1 MGISFFVSIKY
12 FFSKSKFNIVNFV
25 SLIASF
31 VLVVASCSFFIVLSV
46 FSGLKDFGLNYNR
59 AFDPDIKITSKSLRT
74 FEPTK
79 SQIDWLSVNS
89 DSFVYSKTIEEK
101 VLLSSDGKNSYG
113 RLVGVDQNF
122 RDVIEIDSVMSVGRW
137 IKMDSNEVVVSY
149 FFADKLNLGLF
160 NYGSELSIS
169 IPYKENDSPLFKNP
183 FRSLGFTPSGVYIS
197 SNEKDQRTIFSSINY
212 ARSLLKK
219 NDQEISSILIKSFG
233 DPKSLINKLKKVFNQ
248 GFIVKSRKELN
259 QTYYK
264 MLKTESLILNIL
276 MALILTVAMFN
287 SIGAIII
294 LIVEKRK
301 SIQTLLKLGATKKNI
316 QNVFFKHG
324 LMISLTGGGLGLF
337 FGFCFVYL
345 QKTFSFV
352 KLTGTEIPYPVSLEL
367 SNAFSVIVFLLVV
380 CCLGSY
386 LASRTSL
393 QVKL

>member
-1 MGISFFVSIKY
+1 M
-12 FFSKSKFNIVNFV
+12 
-25 SLIASF
+25 
-31 VLVVASCSFFIVLSV
+31 VASCSFFIVLSV

-59 AFDPDIKITSKSLRT
+59 AFDPDIKITSESLRV

-79 SQIDWLSVNS
+79 IQIDWLSANS

-122 RDVIEIDSVMSVGRW
+122 RDVIEIDSVISVGRW
-137 IKMDSNEVVVSY
+137 IDMDSNEAVVSY

-160 NYGSELSIS
+160 NYGGELNVS

-183 FRSLGFTPSGVYIS
+183 FRSLGFTPSGVYMS
-197 SNEKDQRTIFSSINY
+197 SNEKDQRTIFSSISS

-219 NDQEISSILIKSFG
+219 TDKEISSILIKPFG
-233 DPKSLINKLKKVFNQ
+233 DPKSLIKGLKKVFNQ
-248 GFIVKSRKELN
+248 GYIVKSREELN

-276 MALILTVAMFN
+276 MALILSVAMFN
-287 SIGAIII
+287 SIGAVII

-301 SIQTLLKLGATKKNI
+301 SVQTLLKLGATNKSV

-324 LMISLTGGGLGLF
+324 LMISLTGGVLGLF
-337 FGFCFVYL
+337 SGFCFVYL

-352 KLTGTEIPYPVSLEL
+352 KLAGTEIPYPVSLEL
-367 SNAFSVIVFLLVV
+367 SNVFSVIAFLLVV
-380 CCLGSY
+380 CCIGSY

-393 QVKL
+393 QIKL

>member
-1 MGISFFVSIKY
+1 MSISFFVSKKY

-59 AFDPDIKITSKSLRT
+59 AFDPDIKITSESLKT

-79 SQIDWLSVNS
+79 IQIDWLSANS
-89 DSFVYSKTIEEK
+89 DSFIYSKTIEEK

-122 RDVIEIDSVMSVGRW
+122 RDVIEIDSVISVGRW
-137 IKMDSNEVVVSY
+137 IDMDSNEAVVSY
-149 FFADKLNLGLF
+149 FLADKLNLGLF
-160 NYGSELSIS
+160 NYGGELNVS
-169 IPYKENDSPLFKNP
+169 IPYKENDSPLFKKP
-183 FRSLGFTPSGVYIS
+183 FRSLGFAPSGVYMS
-197 SNEKDQRTIFSSINY
+197 SNEKDQRTVFSSISS

-219 NDQEISSILIKSFG
+219 NDKEISSILIKPFG
-233 DPKSLINKLKKVFNQ
+233 NPKSLIKGLKKVFNQ
-248 GFIVKSRKELN
+248 GYIIKSREELN

-276 MALILTVAMFN
+276 MALILSVAMFN

-301 SIQTLLKLGATKKNI
+301 SIQTLLKLGATNKSV

-324 LMISLTGGGLGLF
+324 LMISLTGGMIGLF

-345 QKTFSFV
+345 QKMFSFV
-352 KLTGTEIPYPVSLEL
+352 KLAGTEIPYPVSLEL
-367 SNAFSVIVFLLVV
+367 SNAFSVIAFLLVV
-380 CCLGSY
+380 CILGSY
-386 LASRTSL
+386 LASRTSQ

>member
-1 MGISFFVSIKY
+1 MSISFFVSKKY

-59 AFDPDIKITSKSLRT
+59 AFDPDIKITSESLRV

-79 SQIDWLSVNS
+79 IQIDWLSANS

-122 RDVIEIDSVMSVGRW
+122 RDVIEIDSVISVGRW
-137 IKMDSNEVVVSY
+137 IDMDSNEAVVSY

-160 NYGSELSIS
+160 NYGGELNVS

-183 FRSLGFTPSGVYIS
+183 FRSLGFTPSGVYMS
-197 SNEKDQRTIFSSINY
+197 SNEKDQRTIFSSISS

-219 NDQEISSILIKSFG
+219 TDKEISSILIKPFG
-233 DPKSLINKLKKVFNQ
+233 DPKSLIKGLKKVFNQ
-248 GFIVKSRKELN
+248 GYIVKSREELN

-276 MALILTVAMFN
+276 MALILSVAMFN
-287 SIGAIII
+287 SIGADNYFNSRKKK
-294 LIVEKRK
+294 KRP
-301 SIQTLLKLGATKKNI
+301 NP
-316 QNVFFKHG
+316 FKAR
-324 LMISLTGGGLGLF
+324 
-337 FGFCFVYL
+337 CY
-345 QKTFSFV
+345 
-352 KLTGTEIPYPVSLEL
+352 
-367 SNAFSVIVFLLVV
+367 
-380 CCLGSY
+380 
-386 LASRTSL
+386 
-393 QVKL
+393 

>member
-1 MGISFFVSIKY
+1 MSISFFVSKKY

-59 AFDPDIKITSKSLRT
+59 AFDPDIKITSESLRV

-79 SQIDWLSVNS
+79 IQTDWLSANS

-113 RLVGVDQNF
+113 ILVGVYQNF
-122 RDVIEIDSVMSVGRW
+122 RDVIEIDSVISVGRW
-137 IKMDSNEVVVSY
+137 IDMDSNEAVVSY

-160 NYGSELSIS
+160 NYGGELNVS

-183 FRSLGFTPSGVYIS
+183 FRSLGFTPSGVYMS
-197 SNEKDQRTIFSSINY
+197 SNEKDQRTIFSSISY
-212 ARSLLKK
+212 ARSFLKK
-219 NDQEISSILIKSFG
+219 TDKEISSILIKPFG
-233 DPKSLINKLKKVFNQ
+233 SPKSLIKDLKKVFNQ
-248 GFIVKSRKELN
+248 GYIVKSREGLN

-276 MALILTVAMFN
+276 MALILSVAMFN

-324 LMISLTGGGLGLF
+324 LMISLTGGSLGLF
-337 FGFCFVYL
+337 SGLCFVYL

-352 KLTGTEIPYPVSLEL
+352 KLAGTEIPYPVSLEL
-367 SNAFSVIVFLLVV
+367 SNAFSVIAFLLVV
-380 CCLGSY
+380 CSLGSY
-386 LASRTSL
+386 LASRTSQ

>member
-1 MGISFFVSIKY
+1 MSISFFVSKKY

-59 AFDPDIKITSKSLRT
+59 AFDPDIKITSESLKT

-79 SQIDWLSVNS
+79 IQIDWLSANS
-89 DSFVYSKTIEEK
+89 DSFIYSKTIEEK

-122 RDVIEIDSVMSVGRW
+122 RDVIEIDSVISVGRW
-137 IKMDSNEVVVSY
+137 IDMDSNEAVVSY
-149 FFADKLNLGLF
+149 FLADKLNLGLF
-160 NYGSELSIS
+160 NYGGELNVS
-169 IPYKENDSPLFKNP
+169 IPYKENDSPLFKKP
-183 FRSLGFTPSGVYIS
+183 FRSLGFAPSGVYMS
-197 SNEKDQRTIFSSINY
+197 SNEKDQRTVFSSISS

-219 NDQEISSILIKSFG
+219 NDKEISSILIKPFG
-233 DPKSLINKLKKVFNQ
+233 NPKSLIKGLKKVFNQ
-248 GFIVKSRKELN
+248 GYIIKSREELN

-276 MALILTVAMFN
+276 MALILSVAMFN

-301 SIQTLLKLGATKKNI
+301 SIQTLLKLGATNKSV

-324 LMISLTGGGLGLF
+324 LMISLTGGMIGLF

-345 QKTFSFV
+345 QKMFSFV
-352 KLTGTEIPYPVSLEL
+352 KLAGTEIPYPVSLEL
-367 SNAFSVIVFLLVV
+367 SNVFSVIAFLLVV
-380 CCLGSY
+380 CCTGSY
-386 LASRTSL
+386 LASKTSL
-393 QVKL
+393 QLKL

>member
-1 MGISFFVSIKY
+1 M
-12 FFSKSKFNIVNFV
+12 
-25 SLIASF
+25 
-31 VLVVASCSFFIVLSV
+31 VASCSFFIVLSV

-59 AFDPDIKITSKSLRT
+59 AFDPDIKITSESLRV

-79 SQIDWLSVNS
+79 IQTDWLSANS

-113 RLVGVDQNF
+113 ILVGVYQNF
-122 RDVIEIDSVMSVGRW
+122 RDVIEIDSVISVGRW
-137 IKMDSNEVVVSY
+137 IDMDSNEAVVSY

-160 NYGSELSIS
+160 NYGGELNVS

-183 FRSLGFTPSGVYIS
+183 FRSLGFTPSGVYMS
-197 SNEKDQRTIFSSINY
+197 SNEKDQRTIFSSISY
-212 ARSLLKK
+212 ARSFLKK
-219 NDQEISSILIKSFG
+219 TDKEISSILIKPFG
-233 DPKSLINKLKKVFNQ
+233 SPKSLIKDLKKVFNQ
-248 GFIVKSRKELN
+248 GYIVKSREGLN

-276 MALILTVAMFN
+276 MALILSVAMFN

-324 LMISLTGGGLGLF
+324 LMISLTGGSLGLF
-337 FGFCFVYL
+337 SGLCFVYL

-352 KLTGTEIPYPVSLEL
+352 KLAGTEIPYPVSLEL
-367 SNAFSVIVFLLVV
+367 SNAFSVIAFLLVV
-380 CCLGSY
+380 CSLGSY
-386 LASRTSL
+386 LASRTSQ